1 MQSNVTK
8 LTFSRHIY
16 AVESYRHALIRLK
29 ETAEDLGK
37 SIGLPADYWDQGAIL
52 TLGNYVKTLTVAEAL
67 DGAPLLC
74 ENPESLLQAMMGLER
89 LVIEAIGLRQ
99 RLSSNYDLSVLN
111 SNLVELQTEW
121 TAATS
126 ANIFVRNARK
136 EKVRIRRKLFCDSLA
151 DDIYSDIILLQNLA
165 ALASKIP
172 EYKKILGG
180 CQFWSRLNTDIS
192 KFPAIRDWM
201 EKILIYITKMAS
213 HTRLDISDIRAHTL
227 KILTDHGYIFSDNG
241 PVKSAFI
248 NYRTSLA
255 EFITAVER
263 LSVLAGLDHKDFLPN
278 GPNWIENNLQTTSR
292 WLAGVADAPAWCQW
306 RSAVVEADNIGL
318 TPLIGAIDDGKVT
331 DARRVSTS

>member
-99 RLSSNYDLSVLN
+99 RPSSSYDLRVLN

-136 EKVRIRRKLFCDSLA
+136 EKVRIRRKLFCDSLPE
-151 DDIYSDIILLQNLA
+151 DIYSDIILLQNLA

-172 EYKKILGG
+172 EYEKNSWWLSILE
-180 CQFWSRLNTDIS
+180 QTQYR
-192 KFPAIRDWM
+192 
-201 EKILIYITKMAS
+201 YI
-213 HTRLDISDIRAHTL
+213 
-227 KILTDHGYIFSDNG
+227 
-241 PVKSAFI
+241 
-248 NYRTSLA
+248 
-255 EFITAVER
+255 
-263 LSVLAGLDHKDFLPN
+263 
-278 GPNWIENNLQTTSR
+278 
-292 WLAGVADAPAWCQW
+292 
-306 RSAVVEADNIGL
+306 
-318 TPLIGAIDDGKVT
+318 
-331 DARRVSTS
+331 